1 MIIVAFAIL
10 TGVAVMAIL
19 WPLALR
25 PKDAGEKASDIAF
38 FELQIADINRD
49 RAEERLDD
57 QDAENARAEA
67 ARRLLRSRSIVEPLA
82 TSSRKRRMIAAM
94 GAIVIIPSLT
104 IALYQQLGHFDM
116 SDMPLTARLDA
127 KPDQTDIAGAVA
139 RIERHLREHPDDG
152 RGYEV
157 VAPYFL
163 RTGRGED
170 AIHAYVEAIRL
181 LGPTAARY
189 AALGEARMI
198 VAQGQVSAAA
208 MKDFEAAIEL
218 DPENVMAR
226 FYIGIDLAQKGD
238 KNKAAEIF
246 SKLIVQ
252 APPDAPYLR
261 AVNAQLGLLRGV
273 VTPPNV
279 DASKRSVVEGASKR
293 SVVEGQD
300 IAAMP
305 ENERSRMIQSMV
317 ARLAERLGKNG
328 DDVEGWLK
336 LMRAYSVLAATDKAR
351 QAYNDARK
359 AMLHDKGALAR
370 LEALAKQLNIGG

>member
-25 PKDAGEKASDIAF
+25 LKDAGEKASDIAF

-49 RAEERLDD
+49 RAEGRLDD

-82 TSSRKRRMIAAM
+82 TSSRKRRMIAALF
-94 GAIVIIPSLT
+94 AIVIIPSLT

-116 SDMPLTARLDA
+116 PDMPLTARLDA

-226 FYIGIDLAQKGD
+226 FYIGIGLAQKGD

-246 SKLIVQ
+246 SKLIAQ

-279 DASKRSVVEGASKR
+279 DASKR

-336 LMRAYSVLAATDKAR
+336 LMRAYSVLAATDKAK

-359 AMLHDKGALAR
+359 AMSHDKGALAR

>member
-1 MIIVAFAIL
+1 MIIVAFAVM
-10 TGVAVMAIL
+10 TGLAVMAIL

-25 PKDAGEKASDIAF
+25 PKDAGEKAADIAF
-38 FELQIADINRD
+38 FEIQIADINRD
-49 RAEERLDD
+49 RAEGRLDD
-57 QDAENARAEA
+57 QDAENAHAEA

-82 TSSRKRRMIAAM
+82 NSSRKMRMIA
-94 GAIVIIPSLT
+94 GLFAIVMIPLLT
-104 IALYQQLGHFDM
+104 IALYQHLGHFEM
-116 SDMPLTARLDA
+116 SDMPLTVRLDA
-127 KPDQTDIAGAVA
+127 KPDQTDLAGAVA

-189 AALGEARMI
+189 AALGEARVI

-208 MKDFEAAIEL
+208 MKDFEAALGL
-218 DPENVMAR
+218 DPDSVMAR
-226 FYIGIDLAQKGD
+226 FYIGIGLAQKGD
-238 KNKAAEIF
+238 KNEAAEIF
-246 SKLIVQ
+246 SKLITQ
-252 APPDAPYLR
+252 ALPDAPYLG
-261 AVNAQLGLLRGV
+261 AVNAQLDLLRSG

-279 DASKRSVVEGASKR
+279 SASRRV
-293 SVVEGQD
+293 VVEGQA

-305 ENERSRMIQSMV
+305 EDDRSRMIQAMV

-336 LMRAYSVLAATDKAR
+336 LMRAYSVLAATDKAK

-359 AMLHDKGALAR
+359 AMSHDKGALAR